1 MPVGEIIK
9 GAEDALAVALQTLES
24 AHEEVVWV
32 IPSVIDSRS
41 ITQGFL
47 EKVRLFVQK
56 GGVSRSVTQITP
68 ENVKEIQTFL
78 DAGEDVRHNDK
89 VHEVFMCVGD
99 KQKSI
104 SLINIG
110 VEEYTRDTPIIAFWS
125 DDPTYAEYLLT
136 LFENAWSHA
145 VPAAQKIEELLAY
158 RGEQR

>member
-1 MPVGEIIK
+1 MPVGKIIH
-9 GAEDALAVALQTLES
+9 GAEDALAAALEVLES
-24 AHEEVVWV
+24 AQEEVIWL
-32 IPSVIDSRS
+32 ICSAIDSRS

-56 GGVSRSVTQITP
+56 GGVSRSVTQISP
-68 ENVKEIQTFL
+68 ANVKEIQTFL

-110 VEEYTRDTPIIAFWS
+110 VEKYTLDTPIVAFWS
-125 DDPTYAEYLLT
+125 EDPDYAEYLLT
-136 LFENAWSHA
+136 CFENVWSHA
-145 VPAAQKIEELLAY
+145 VLAAQRIEELGAY
-158 RGEQR
+158 GRGQR